1 MPRKRK
7 SVPQQ
12 EETNNCIDLT
22 FKYRPKSI
30 DEFFGNSI
38 LKKSLKTLIDKQKIP
53 QQILFYGDKG
63 CGKTSLAR
71 ICASELQ
78 CSEFDLKEIDTADF
92 RGIDTV
98 RELRRIMGTQ
108 PMKGSVKVYIL
119 DECFAPGTE
128 IKQSDGSIKF
138 IEQCLPNDLIYSLHG
153 KDIIEAVSK
162 NKVSL
167 DRVVKLKFNNGSILY
182 TTKDH
187 VFYTEQ
193 GEINAINLTQDHLTL
208 CFNFNNSSLDSE
220 LTPKEKYY
228 EEFNSKKKEVC
239 LLQSIDRNKEQ
250 GKSKILQKETN
261 LFKILCFL
269 FKSKKKRTGQIC
281 KQNLRMVR
289 ETIQNQRNCFFS
301 KILFNKMFGKIQS
314 FTKRICVENGK
325 MSDLFYSIR
334 TKRKKSK
341 TLFKK
346 MRFDFYGKEKDN
358 QLSCLSKRNHINDKR
373 YTQILFE
380 SLFRNIKNWKITIRR
395 NTSKNWN
402 EVPWKKTFKRNSEKN
417 LIEIEKNLSRTSR
430 NYRKSETNKSN
441 EWNFTYLDW
450 NTWWKWAIDRIPNYS
465 SECFAMG
472 NGSSYFFREA
482 TEGIPNE
489 LQSRYRECSFKNSNR
504 SGWEKTQQ
512 FKTKEF
518 GFEKRIKTKTTRL
531 ESIEIYKRGSND
543 KSFSSIIGDKERD
556 QNYVIFY
563 DLQVKNHPSYFANE
577 IAVHNCHMLGRG
589 GDSSKNEA
597 QNALL
602 KALEEPPKHVYFFLC
617 TTDPQNLLS
626 TIRSRCVQYKVSPLA
641 PKQIVDLLNH
651 ICDEEDLPLSKKV
664 ALQIAKEVKG
674 VPRNAI
680 KTLQK
685 IIHLEEDEQLKI
697 IEEVA
702 KNEEFTFNLCRA
714 LTQNKSWKEISSMLQ
729 NITEEPEASRR
740 IIRKYFT
747 TALLNGNTSAYIVL
761 DVLKTPF
768 YNTDAYN
775 ELVRCVF
782 EIHTELNT

>member
-119 DECFAPGTE
+119 DE
-128 IKQSDGSIKF
+128 
-138 IEQCLPNDLIYSLHG
+138 
-153 KDIIEAVSK
+153 
-162 NKVSL
+162 
-167 DRVVKLKFNNGSILY
+167 
-182 TTKDH
+182 
-187 VFYTEQ
+187 
-193 GEINAINLTQDHLTL
+193 
-208 CFNFNNSSLDSE
+208 
-220 LTPKEKYY
+220 
-228 EEFNSKKKEVC
+228 
-239 LLQSIDRNKEQ
+239 
-250 GKSKILQKETN
+250 
-261 LFKILCFL
+261 
-269 FKSKKKRTGQIC
+269 
-281 KQNLRMVR
+281 
-289 ETIQNQRNCFFS
+289 
-301 KILFNKMFGKIQS
+301 
-314 FTKRICVENGK
+314 
-325 MSDLFYSIR
+325 
-334 TKRKKSK
+334 
-341 TLFKK
+341 
-346 MRFDFYGKEKDN
+346 
-358 QLSCLSKRNHINDKR
+358 
-373 YTQILFE
+373 
-380 SLFRNIKNWKITIRR
+380 
-395 NTSKNWN
+395 
-402 EVPWKKTFKRNSEKN
+402 
-417 LIEIEKNLSRTSR
+417 
-430 NYRKSETNKSN
+430 
-441 EWNFTYLDW
+441 
-450 NTWWKWAIDRIPNYS
+450 
-465 SECFAMG
+465 
-472 NGSSYFFREA
+472 
-482 TEGIPNE
+482 
-489 LQSRYRECSFKNSNR
+489 
-504 SGWEKTQQ
+504 
-512 FKTKEF
+512 
-518 GFEKRIKTKTTRL
+518 
-531 ESIEIYKRGSND
+531 
-543 KSFSSIIGDKERD
+543 
-556 QNYVIFY
+556 
-563 DLQVKNHPSYFANE
+563 
-577 IAVHNCHMLGRG
+577 CHMLGRG